1 MAFPKRSLAS
11 GVLAFAMGFAS
22 AQMYCLLVYVQLVLL
37 TPVLFKLLSRNRFL
51 VYATT
56 PVCLLLRELVAFA
69 GIELPQIQVLCPMWL
84 IFYVVGLDW
93 KRWSGLIE
101 GVPFSLALCRLPVWC
116 FKRLQVS
123 VGIWLAIS
131 IWPPPSLSSALPRP
145 RFSWQFHAHV
155 SHDCHPPC
163 LLTLVTPLSV
173 YTCAIS
179 LCLWLSEVFSNRSP
193 CRLEFLRSCFGPW
206 RLPDPI
212 VPWRF
217 SDGCFPSERVSLL
230 AFSSISVHK
239 SFLCFYTILKY

>member
-101 GVPFSLALCRLPVWC
+101 GRAVQLSVVSLARLV
-116 FKRLQVS
+116 LQEAS
-123 VGIWLAIS
+123 GFCWNLVGDFNMATTQLK
-131 IWPPPSLSSALPRP
+131 LSSAATS
-145 RFSWQFHAHV
+145 FFMAV
-155 SHDCHPPC
+155 SC
-163 LLTLVTPLSV
+163 
-173 YTCAIS
+173 
-179 LCLWLSEVFSNRSP
+179 
-193 CRLEFLRSCFGPW
+193 SC
-206 RLPDPI
+206 
-212 VPWRF
+212 
-217 SDGCFPSERVSLL
+217 
-230 AFSSISVHK
+230 
-239 SFLCFYTILKY
+239 